1 MRKKKDEEAPPAAE
15 TRRITPLDIQQKEFR
30 LGFRGYNERDVDE
43 FLDEV
48 TEAMAGLIEDNRRI
62 REQSGFG
69 LLGTPDPAE
78 ASRQADEIIR
88 RAQEEAARI
97 VAVAEATAGSGSHSG
112 GSVDVRGIPSFL
124 LRERD
129 FLQGMAGMIQEHAE
143 TVREMAREARA
154 RAKEPAAPEPT
165 AEPEPT
171 AKPEPTAEPE
181 PAAEPEPVA
190 AAEPTAGSEPVAAA
204 EPEVGEVAGGTVMLP
219 EVAEPAPVTAEGAET
234 SAQEHETETP
244 QRSLR
249 ELFWG
254 ED

>member
-165 AEPEPT
+165 AEPEP
-171 AKPEPTAEPE
+171 
-181 PAAEPEPVA
+181 VA
-190 AAEPTAGSEPVAAA
+190 AAEPTAGSEPVAAV